1 MRIFQ
6 PIVTGSL
13 DISGSVTAT
22 SFTGSLFGTASY
34 AITASYAMNGGG
46 GGGNSF
52 PYTGSAGISGS
63 LLVVGTIEAT
73 QGITG
78 SLYGS
83 SSYAMNAAT
92 ASYLLGG
99 VVSASYAENSTNA
112 INAQSGSNFV
122 VTNTLYMDG
131 ALLDYATI
139 LSTIVGDNNLFTR
152 PTGSF
157 TAAFCKYTIFNE
169 GSSRV
174 GEFIVNRNGTSVVY
188 TDISTTDIGD
198 SSAISFSAVVVTG
211 ELQINVVATASGW
224 GVKAIVTYI

>member
-1 MRIFQ
+1 MKIFQ

-13 DISGSVTAT
+13 NISGSVTAT

-34 AITASYAMNGGG
+34 AITASYAMNGGV
-46 GGGNSF
+46 GGNSF

-63 LLVVGTIEAT
+63 LIVNGTIEAT

-83 SSYAMNAAT
+83 ASYAMNATT

-99 VVSASYAENSTNA
+99 VVSASFADNSINT

-122 VTNTLYMDG
+122 VTTTLRIDG
-131 ALLDYATI
+131 ALMDYATI

-157 TAAFCKYTIFNE
+157 TAAFCKYTTFNE

-174 GEFIVNRNGTSVVY
+174 GEFIVNRNGTSVVF

-198 SSAISFSAVVVTG
+198 TTNISFSAAVVTG
-211 ELQINVVATASGW
+211 ELQINAVAAASGW